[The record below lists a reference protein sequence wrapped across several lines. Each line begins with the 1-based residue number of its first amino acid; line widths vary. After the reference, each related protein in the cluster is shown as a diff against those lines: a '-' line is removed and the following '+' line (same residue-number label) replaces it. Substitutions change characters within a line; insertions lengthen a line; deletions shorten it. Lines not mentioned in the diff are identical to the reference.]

1 MNDVMAKDLQKL
13 FIGRGF
19 NPVIGTIYQQQQYW
33 LAWYRGDVDGFHNI
47 TKKTVEGRTID
58 VHKPTLQMAKKVG
71 EDITSLLFNENVSL
85 LVSGND
91 SAQDVM
97 DKVLDDN
104 NFYDEM
110 PNFIELTAVP
120 FGTGVMVEYQ
130 SNNMTKMNYLFG
142 DRVVVIDYENTTPTA
157 VAVIQQFNK
166 NKRKFNHVMYHTF
179 QDGKYRIQHEMY
191 SSKDA
196 QGLGNADSLSILFD
210 EKELKKMRH
219 VKKDENTD
227 IVEYYIEYETDTPHF
242 QVFKLGIS
250 NNYDVQSPLGISAI
264 ANSIGTLENIDEKYF
279 SSRMDSI
286 NSRKKVFVDEE
297 STKMYK
303 QKDASGNLKWV
314 KYFDQDETQ
323 FQVLKGMAGGGER
336 KAVEMYTPTYDSAQ
350 HDNAIQ
356 MELNYLSSKVGLGSN
371 YYSFAD
377 GAVGYQNEMNVI
389 ASNSD
394 TFRNRK
400 KNLNRLE
407 TVLVNMM
414 KSIMYLEKDIGNYKG
429 NLEELEYQVQFD
441 DDIMTDDATVIEQYR
456 KDAQDGII
464 KYEKYLVK
472 AYGITEDEAKE
483 ITEDTS
489 GVNIMKIKALSDA
502 TRDGVMSIKQVQQIL
517 NKDTLSVEEI
527 ELNYIETKIEKGLPI
542 TPQEAVRFEEITG
555 SPINTPPPNVN
566 QGV

>member
-1 MNDVMAKDLQKL
+1 
-13 FIGRGF
+13 
-19 NPVIGTIYQQQQYW
+19 
-33 LAWYRGDVDGFHNI
+33 
-47 TKKTVEGRTID
+47 
-58 VHKPTLQMAKKVG
+58 
-71 EDITSLLFNENVSL
+71 
-85 LVSGND
+85 
-91 SAQDVM
+91 
-97 DKVLDDN
+97 
-104 NFYDEM
+104 
-110 PNFIELTAVP
+110 
-120 FGTGVMVEYQ
+120 
-130 SNNMTKMNYLFG
+130 
-142 DRVVVIDYENTTPTA
+142 
-157 VAVIQQFNK
+157 
-166 NKRKFNHVMYHTF
+166 
-179 QDGKYRIQHEMY
+179 
-191 SSKDA
+191 
-196 QGLGNADSLSILFD
+196 
-210 EKELKKMRH
+210 MRH

-336 KAVEMYTPTYDSAQ
+336 KAVEMYIPTYDSAQ

-371 YYSFAD
+371 YYSFVD

-414 KSIMYLEKDIGNYKG
+414 KSIMYLEKDIGNYTG

-555 SPINTPPPNVN
+555 SPINTPTPNVN